1 MNFSEQMRLQSE
13 LLLTKDQLLRFSS
26 SSLSPAD
33 HLWLSASITF
43 INELMRQL
51 QDRSCHST
59 IGKRRRRSSLRK
71 QANFHPLDIFRKSK
85 GAVPSGCLSSR
96 GVSKLAVEVSDNAEN
111 GDCAAY
117 LVETASKNL

>member
-1 MNFSEQMRLQSE
+1 MNFSEQTRLQSE
-13 LLLTKDQLLRFSS
+13 LLLTKDQLLRLSS

-33 HLWLSASITF
+33 HLWLCGAVTF

-51 QDRSCHST
+51 QDSSCHST

-71 QANFHPLDIFRKSK
+71 QANFHPHDIFPKSK
-85 GAVPSGCLSSR
+85 GAVPSRCLCSR

-111 GDCAAY
+111 GDCATHS
-117 LVETASKNL
+117 VETASKKL